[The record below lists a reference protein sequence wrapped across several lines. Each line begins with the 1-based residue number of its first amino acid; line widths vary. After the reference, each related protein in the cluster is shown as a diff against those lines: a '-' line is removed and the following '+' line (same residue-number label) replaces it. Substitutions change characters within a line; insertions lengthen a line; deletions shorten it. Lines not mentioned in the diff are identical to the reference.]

1 MKVKVSFV
9 IISLNGGDVVVNAV
23 KSIKS
28 LNTKYKFEIF
38 LVDNGSS
45 DWSPQKVKKKF
56 RDVKIIELKKNVG
69 TAAYDYAVKKSK
81 GEYIFFTGGDV
92 EFKNDMLDVLV
103 DFLDKNKDTAQATPK
118 YVDYYNRK
126 KTDLGGTWLSRS
138 FYSNKFTD
146 DTLGNENIEIPYVG
160 TGLIRKDFINK
171 FGYLFDNDYFFYG
184 EDVDLG
190 LRIRLLGFKVYYIPK
205 SIVYHMGSAS
215 RSIHKHHFL
224 TFLMERNKLRTFF
237 KVLAFKNILLYAP
250 YVFLMRLVAIIRDIL
265 KLDFLNAFS
274 RLKAILWV
282 LFNFGSIMEKRRKI
296 QKMRKIGDRKL
307 FAIFSERYLFKG
319 R

>member
-1 MKVKVSFV
+1 M
-9 IISLNGGDVVVNAV
+9 
-23 KSIKS
+23 
-28 LNTKYKFEIF
+28 
-38 LVDNGSS
+38 
-45 DWSPQKVKKKF
+45 
-56 RDVKIIELKKNVG
+56 
-69 TAAYDYAVKKSK
+69 
-81 GEYIFFTGGDV
+81 TG
-92 EFKNDMLDVLV
+92 
-103 DFLDKNKDTAQATPK
+103 
-118 YVDYYNRK
+118 K
-126 KTDLGGTWLSRS
+126 KTDLGGTWLSRC

-160 TGLIRKDFINK
+160 TGLIRKDFIK
-171 FGYLFDNDYFFYG
+171 RFGYLFDNDYFFYG

-237 KVLAFKNILLYAP
+237 KTFTVKNILLYAP

-274 RLKAILWV
+274 RLKAIVWV
-282 LFNFGSIMEKRRKI
+282 FSNFSSIMKKRKKI
-296 QKMRKIGDRKL
+296 QKMRRIDDKNL
-307 FAIFSERYLFKG
+307 FGIFSEKYLFKG